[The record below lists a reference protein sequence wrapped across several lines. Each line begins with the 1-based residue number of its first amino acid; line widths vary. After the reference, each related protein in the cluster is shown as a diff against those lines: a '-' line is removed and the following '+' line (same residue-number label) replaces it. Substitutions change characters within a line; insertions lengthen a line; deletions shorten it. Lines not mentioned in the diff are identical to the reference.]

1 MRSFL
6 LLLAPILSAC
16 VQQGS
21 FSGTIVDGL
30 TGAPRADLVVL
41 ATSDN
46 TSDMTCKV
54 KEGKSDASGVF
65 TIAQLCGDGTY
76 TLKIK
81 DETLLVEGS
90 MTTPGAES
98 VTGQTLKTWRAPSGD
113 GIQILSNDGL
123 TPMRTF
129 TDVKYETKIDDPTM
143 KVAYPYVKPTGKV
156 ATVNPGEYF
165 VISGKNNLERLSWRP
180 LIADPAKRTFV
191 DGSITDHVW
200 VGTRF
205 VSDTEWQPVTAQL
218 DVSKVKVVKAE
229 DREVHYIG
237 HDALPE
243 GRYALFGDKD
253 ARMFIVDFGKSF
265 APAKDEASAE

>member
-1 MRSFL
+1 M
-6 LLLAPILSAC
+6 
-16 VQQGS
+16 
-21 FSGTIVDGL
+21 
-30 TGAPRADLVVL
+30 
-41 ATSDN
+41 
-46 TSDMTCKV
+46 KV
-54 KEGKSDASGVF
+54 
-65 TIAQLCGDGTY
+65 
-76 TLKIK
+76 K

-90 MTTPGAES
+90 LTTPGAEA
-98 VTGQTLKTWRAPSGD
+98 VTGQILKTWRAPSGD

-156 ATVNPGEYF
+156 PTVNPGDYF
-165 VISGKNNLERLSWRP
+165 IISGKGNLERLSWRP
-180 LIADPAKRTFV
+180 LISDPEKRTFV
-191 DGSITDHVW
+191 DGSITDHMW

-205 VSDTEWQPVTAQL
+205 ISDTQWEPVTVQV

-229 DREVHYIG
+229 DREVHYIA

-253 ARMFIVDFGKSF
+253 NRMFIVDFGKSF
-265 APAKDEASAE
+265 APAKEEAAAE

>member
-1 MRSFL
+1 MRSLIL
-6 LLLAPILSAC
+6 LLIPVLSAC

-21 FSGTIVDGL
+21 YSGTITDGL
-30 TGAPRADLVVL
+30 TGNPRADLVVL
-41 ATSDN
+41 ANSDGG
-46 TSDMTCKV
+46 SDLSCKV
-54 KEGKSDASGVF
+54 KEGKTDATGLF
-65 TIAQLCGDGTY
+65 TISQLCGGTSY
-76 TLKIK
+76 TLKVK

-90 MTTPGAES
+90 LSTPGDEAVS
-98 VTGQTLKTWRAPSGD
+98 GQTLKTWRAPSGD

-156 ATVNPGEYF
+156 PTVNPGEYF
-165 VISGKNNLERLSWRP
+165 VISGKNNLERLTWRP

-191 DGSITDHVW
+191 DGSITDHMW

-205 VSDTEWQPVTAQL
+205 ASDTEWQPVTVQV
-218 DVSKVKVVKAE
+218 DVGKVKVVKAE
-229 DREVHYIG
+229 DREVHYMG

-243 GRYALFGDKD
+243 GRYALYGDKD

-265 APAKDEASAE
+265 APAKDEAPAE